1 MGFKFCRQRDSMSCG
16 IACLQMI
23 CRHYGHN
30 IDQYSLSNLCVPT
43 SEGVSLFSLIKTAT
57 QLGFN
62 ATSIRIS
69 INHFNSE
76 SLPCI
81 LHWNQNHFVVLYKVK
96 EQKSFMSQIPVKD
109 YYVIQLKNSK
119 TLD

>member
-1 MGFKFCRQRDSMSCG
+1 MGLKFCRHRDSMSCG

-43 SEGVSLFSLIKTAT
+43 SEGGSLFSLIKTAT

-81 LHWNQNHFVVLYKVK
+81 LHWNQNHFVVLTHRCYESFLGK
-96 EQKSFMSQIPVKD
+96 ECVCNHRSG
-109 YYVIQLKNSK
+109 YAL
-119 TLD
+119 